1 LCLRRP
7 VLKEQ
12 ESIMRAETEQMIPKV
27 GFKDQM
33 RFARHYW
40 LRHKWR
46 GLKALAFM
54 TISVGV
60 DIFYPLFS
68 GRLVDAVSDLDPGVD
83 GSLRLVLIAF
93 ASLAVLQLTHSWA
106 WALATWQW
114 NKFAVR
120 NLYEILTDAMYK
132 VQRFSTDWHVN
143 SFAGA
148 TVRKITRGMWAFD
161 VFDDT
166 IFMGLYPATI
176 IGVGMTAMLIIQL
189 PSVGWVI
196 LPIVILFISVS
207 IFLSVKVTMP
217 RFRKSA
223 EMDTAVGANLADVM
237 TAISTVK
244 SFAGEMR
251 EDRNFANVVDQWK
264 QRTQNAWLT
273 AVVVDLIRS
282 QIRFLMMAGMT
293 GSVIWLWYQGKAS
306 AGDVTVAITAS
317 FIIGGYLREI
327 GRQITELMKSSS
339 EMADV
344 VGFWLHDND
353 VKDVDGAKML
363 EVCRDGVGSTISFDK
378 VGFKYEQGARPI
390 YASLSVEIKAGEKVA
405 LVGAS
410 GSGKSTFVKLIQ
422 RLYDIQSGAIRIDGQ
437 EIAKVTQE
445 SLRRAV
451 ALVPQDPVLFHRSLA
466 ENIAYG
472 KPDATI
478 DEIRLAAQEAYAA
491 EFIEGL
497 PLGYQT
503 LVGERGVKLSGGERQ
518 RVAIA
523 RALLSEAPV
532 LILDEATSS
541 LDSVSEHYI
550 QKALERLMVGRTTI
564 TIAHRLATI
573 QKADRILVFDKGEI
587 VEQGTH
593 AQLLDNPQSIYRRL
607 YEIQALDLVG

>member
-1 LCLRRP
+1 
-7 VLKEQ
+7 
-12 ESIMRAETEQMIPKV
+12 MRAETDQMSPKI

-33 RFARHYW
+33 QFARHYW

-46 GLKALAFM
+46 GLKAFAFM
-54 TISVGV
+54 TVSVGV
-60 DIFYPLFS
+60 DVFYPLFS
-68 GRLVDAVSDLDPGVD
+68 GRLVDAVSDLDPTAE
-83 GSLRLVLIAF
+83 GSLKMVLIAF
-93 ASLAVLQLTHSWA
+93 GSLAVLQLTHSWA

-176 IGVGMTAMLIIQL
+176 IGVGMTTMLIIQL
-189 PSVGWVI
+189 PTVGWVI
-196 LPIVILFISVS
+196 LPIVILFIAVS
-207 IFLSVKVTMP
+207 IYLSVKVTMP

-244 SFAGEMR
+244 SFAGETR
-251 EDRNFANVVDQWK
+251 EDRNFAGVVDQWK
-264 QRTQNAWLT
+264 HRTQNAWLT
-273 AVVVDLIRS
+273 AVAVDWVRS

-344 VGFWLHDND
+344 IGFWLHDND
-353 VKDVDGAKML
+353 VKDIDGAKTL
-363 EVCRDGVGSTISFDK
+363 EVRRDGVGSTIIFDK

-390 YASLSVEIKAGEKVA
+390 YTSLSVEIRAGEKVA

-422 RLYDIQSGAIRIDGQ
+422 RLYDIQSGAILIDGQ
-437 EIAKVTQE
+437 EISGVTQE

-472 KPDATI
+472 RPDATI
-478 DEIRLAAQEAYAA
+478 DEIRMAAQEAYAA

-593 AQLLDNPQSIYRRL
+593 TELLDNPQSIYRRL

>member
-1 LCLRRP
+1 
-7 VLKEQ
+7 
-12 ESIMRAETEQMIPKV
+12 MRAETEQMIPKV

>member
-1 LCLRRP
+1 
-7 VLKEQ
+7 
-12 ESIMRAETEQMIPKV
+12 MRAETDQMSPKI

-46 GLKALAFM
+46 GLKAFAFM
-54 TISVGV
+54 TVSVGV
-60 DIFYPLFS
+60 DVFYPLFS
-68 GRLVDAVSDLDPGVD
+68 GRLVDAVSDLDPTAE
-83 GSLRLVLIAF
+83 GSLKMVLIAF
-93 ASLAVLQLTHSWA
+93 GSLAVLQLTHSWA

-176 IGVGMTAMLIIQL
+176 IGVGMTTMLIIQL
-189 PSVGWVI
+189 PTVGWVI
-196 LPIVILFISVS
+196 LPIVILFIAVS
-207 IFLSVKVTMP
+207 IYLSVKVTMP

-244 SFAGEMR
+244 SFAGETR
-251 EDRNFANVVDQWK
+251 EDRNFAGVVDQWK
-264 QRTQNAWLT
+264 HRTQNAWLT
-273 AVVVDLIRS
+273 AVAVDWVRS

-344 VGFWLHDND
+344 IGFWLHDND
-353 VKDVDGAKML
+353 VKDIDGAKTL
-363 EVCRDGVGSTISFDK
+363 EVRRDGVGSTIIFDK

-390 YASLSVEIKAGEKVA
+390 YTSLSVEIRAGEKVA

-422 RLYDIQSGAIRIDGQ
+422 RLYDIQSGAILIDGQ
-437 EIAKVTQE
+437 EIAGVTQE

-472 KPDATI
+472 RPDATI
-478 DEIRLAAQEAYAA
+478 DEIRMAAQEAYAA

-593 AQLLDNPQSIYRRL
+593 TELLDNPQSIYRRL